1 MPAAHAPD
9 TADSARTPIC
19 DIPLQSRAA
28 VVRPATYR
36 EADNSLEVVWTTGS
50 RRRMYDWSTGRV
62 VEEELVVTP
71 DAVDMSRFQAGTVQV
86 IDGHDTYSGVSAILG
101 IALDGRIEA
110 GQGLSRIALST
121 DPNKAGPVGDIRAG
135 IIRAMSF
142 GYSVQRYERTL
153 AEARTDGGG
162 CDLLRATRWT
172 PHELTF
178 CAVGADPNA
187 APRSADEAELQRR
200 SQPAQALLPCEF
212 VALPSDF
219 TPAAGTRAATTSQ
232 ESAMP
237 HPTDPVI
244 VTAPGG
250 ATASPDAAQR
260 AASPVAA
267 VTPADPAQDAA
278 IQSAR
283 QAELQRSADITD
295 LCQRHAVPHLAAG
308 LIRSAVS
315 LDAARSSVLE
325 ELARRDAAGGGHRN
339 ARVETVRDEGETRLR
354 GMEEAIM
361 SRVDGRA
368 QLTDNGRQFRGMSL
382 LELGRDMLEAAGVNT
397 RGMDRMTLATRML
410 TVRSAPGMHTTS
422 DFSSLMAN
430 VANRRLRAGYDESAG
445 TYTRWARRAP
455 NAPDFKS
462 MSVVQVSSV
471 PDLMKVNEAGEFKY
485 GSLSDGAESYALVT
499 YGRIVSLSRQAIV
512 NDDLRAFDR
521 LVAGFGAASA
531 RLENRTVYAQLTANA
546 ALSDGT
552 ALFHANHSNLGTG
565 AGSALGFDSLSAGR
579 KAMRLQKGKQSEEL
593 NIAPSY
599 LIVPQALEQT
609 AWQLTSPNYTPTAQ
623 SGISE
628 FRAGGRAALEPIA
641 EAVLD
646 AASSTAWYLAASNG
660 QVDTVEYCYL
670 DGAEG
675 PVIES
680 EMGFEVDGVCFRAR
694 LDFAAKA
701 IDHRG
706 LYKAAGA

>member
-1 MPAAHAPD
+1 MPAAAPAIASAIASAA
-9 TADSARTPIC
+9 ADRAPVC
-19 DIPLQSRAA
+19 EIPLQSRAA

-50 RRRMYDWSTGRV
+50 RRRMFDWSTGRV

-71 DAVDMSRFQAGTVQV
+71 DAVDMSRFEAGTVQV

-110 GQGLSRIALST
+110 GQGISRIALST

-153 AEARTDGGG
+153 AEARTDGGN

-187 APRSADEAELQRR
+187 APRSADEAALQRR

-212 VALPSDF
+212 VAPPSDF
-219 TPAAGTRAATTSQ
+219 APAAGTRAATTTQ
-232 ESAMP
+232 EFAMP
-237 HPTDPVI
+237 HPTDSVND
-244 VTAPGG
+244 TAQGG
-250 ATASPDAAQR
+250 ATASPDTAER
-260 AASPVAA
+260 SSVPAA
-267 VTPADPAQDAA
+267 VSGQAHAVEQ
-278 IQSAR
+278 AR

-339 ARVETVRDEGETRLR
+339 ARIETVRDEGETRLR

-382 LELGRDMLEAAGVNT
+382 LELGREMLESAGVNT

-422 DFSSLMAN
+422 DFSALMAN

-462 MSVVQVSSV
+462 MSVVQVSAI

-485 GSLSDGAESYALVT
+485 GAISDGAESYALVT

-546 ALSDGT
+546 ALSDGV
-552 ALFHANHSNLGTG
+552 ALFHANHANLGTG
-565 AGSALGFDSLSAGR
+565 GSSALSYDSLSAGR
-579 KAMRLQKGKQSEEL
+579 KAMRLQKGLQGEEL

-680 EMGFEVDGVCFRAR
+680 EMGFEVDGVSFRAR